1 MNDVAP
7 EAPRPV
13 HLDAMPHAPDR
24 LPALRP
30 LTEHLRQRVLV
41 LDGAMGTMIQREG
54 LGEAD
59 FRGERFRDHP
69 RDLRGANDLL
79 ALTRPELI
87 RGIHDA
93 YLAAGADIIE
103 TNTFNATRLGLAD
116 YGLEG
121 VVAELNVAAA
131 RLARSAAD
139 AVATPERPRWVAGA
153 IGPTNKTLSLS
164 PRVEDPGYREVDWD
178 LVVEGYREQAGA
190 LLAGGVDLLLL
201 ETVFD
206 TLMVKAALAACD
218 DAMAAAGR
226 RVPLMVSGTI
236 TDASGR
242 TLSGQTLEA
251 FWTSIAHADLLAVGL
266 NCALGPK
273 ELRPYVAE
281 LSRLAPVFTV
291 AYPNAGLP
299 NAFGGYDEG
308 PEEMTAVLREFVRE
322 GWVNVLGGCCGTTP
336 DHVRAF
342 AAAVR
347 DVPPRVPPPV
357 DPTPRFAGLEPL
369 VVRPDTNLVNV
380 GERTNVTGSRRFAR
394 LVRQGD
400 LAAALEVARDQV
412 SGGAQ
417 VIDVN
422 FDEGMIDGPT
432 TMSAFLRLL
441 AAEPDVARVPVMLDS
456 SSWPTLETGLQ
467 HLQGKGIV
475 NSISLKEGE
484 AEFLRQA
491 RLVRR
496 YGAAVVVMA
505 FDERGQADTL
515 TRRTEVCARAY
526 RLLVDEAGFAATDLI
541 FDPNVLTVGTG
552 IPEHAR
558 YAIDFIEAVRWIKAH
573 LPGALT
579 SGGISNVSFAF
590 RSNATVRE
598 AMHASFLYHAVR
610 AGLDLAIVNP
620 EALTVYETIPPDLL
634 EGVEDVL
641 FDRRPDATE
650 RLVAFAESLAP
661 GGSGGRVRDDAWRAW
676 PVERRLRHALV
687 QGMDEHVA
695 ADALEAL
702 AELGRPL
709 RVIEGPLMDGMN
721 EVGDL
726 FGAGKMFLPQV
737 VKSARVMKKAVAVLT
752 PYLEAEEAA
761 GAGRKA
767 GKVLLATVRGDVH
780 DIGKNIVGV
789 VLGCNGFDIVDLGVM
804 ASAERILD
812 TAVAEGVDVIGL
824 SGLITPSLDEMAHVA
839 REMTRRGL
847 RQPLLIGGAT
857 TSRAHTAVKIAPA
870 YDGLAVHVLDA
881 SRAVGV
887 VGRAVSPEL
896 RPGLA
901 AEVAEQYALL
911 RSQHAARDAG
921 RQLLPLAEAR
931 ARGPRWRDWSHVRRP
946 ETPGVVRLN
955 AFPLAE
961 LVEAID
967 WGPFFQTWELA
978 GRYPDLLS
986 DPVVGAAA
994 RDLHRD
1000 ASSML
1005 ARIVDEGWLEARAS
1019 FGLFPAAARG
1029 DDLLVYADESRTAI
1043 RAVLPTLRQQAAK
1056 RPGQPNLALADY
1068 VAPEGAG
1075 IADWIGTFV
1084 VSIHGAEPRAQA
1096 YETEHDDY
1104 RAIMIKALADR
1115 LAEAFAERLH
1125 ERVRTKHWGYA
1136 PEERLSTAE
1145 LIAESYRGIRP
1156 APGYPAC
1163 PDHRG
1168 KVTIFDLLDAQRSI
1182 GVELTSSLAI
1192 LPTAAVSG
1200 LYLAHP
1206 EARYFGVGK
1215 LGRDQL
1221 EDLSTRT
1228 GRPLAEAERWLGPW
1242 LGYDPVPGPGAPQGV
1257 GLRDGSGTHLAATGS
1272 AADLL

>member
-1 MNDVAP
+1 MKPAPSPARPRLDHPLVA
-7 EAPRPV
+7 
-13 HLDAMPHAPDR
+13 
-24 LPALRP
+24 
-30 LTEHLRQRVLV
+30 HLRERVLV
-41 LDGAMGTMIQREG
+41 LDGAMGTMIQRAG

-79 ALTRPELI
+79 ALTRPDLI
-87 RGIHDA
+87 RDIHDA
-93 YLAAGADIIE
+93 YLEAGADIVE

-116 YGLEG
+116 YGLESL
-121 VVAELNVAAA
+121 VPELNVAAA
-131 RLARSAAD
+131 RLARAAAD
-139 AVATPERPRWVAGA
+139 AASTPEWPRWVAGA

-178 LVVEGYREQAGA
+178 QVVAGYQEQALA
-190 LLAGGVDLLLL
+190 LIEGGVDLLLL

-206 TLMVKAALAACD
+206 TLMVKAALFACEG
-218 DAMAAAGR
+218 AMAAAGR
-226 RVPLMVSGTI
+226 QLPLMVSGTI

-281 LSRLAPVFTV
+281 LARLAPTFTV
-291 AYPNAGLP
+291 VYPNAGLP

-308 PEEMTAVLREFVRE
+308 PEEMVAVLGEFVRE

-342 AAAVR
+342 AAAAR
-347 DVPPRVPPPV
+347 GAPPRVPPPP

-369 VVRPDTNLVNV
+369 VVRPETNLVNV

-400 LAAALEVARDQV
+400 LAAAVEVARDQV
-412 SGGAQ
+412 DGGAQ

-422 FDEGMIDGPT
+422 FDEGMIDGPA
-432 TMSAFLRLL
+432 TMASFLRLL

-456 SSWPTLETGLQ
+456 SSWPVLETGLQ

-515 TRRTEVCARAY
+515 ERRTEVCARAY
-526 RLLVDEAGFAATDLI
+526 RLLVEQAGFAPTDLI

-558 YAIDFIEAVRWIKAH
+558 YAIDFIEAVRWIKGH

-598 AMHASFLYHAVR
+598 AMHASFLFHAVR

-634 EGVEDVL
+634 EHVDDVL

-650 RLVAFAESLAP
+650 RLVAFAESLSP
-661 GGSGGRVRDDAWRAW
+661 GAATARGRDEAWRSW
-676 PVERRLRHALV
+676 GVDRRLRHALV
-687 QGMDEHVA
+687 QGLDEFVA
-695 ADALEAL
+695 GDALEAL
-702 AELGRPL
+702 HELGRPL
-709 RVIEGPLMDGMN
+709 QVIEGPLMDGMN

-767 GKVLLATVRGDVH
+767 GKVLLATVKGDVH

-789 VLGCNGFDIVDLGVM
+789 VLGCNGFEILDLGVM
-804 ASAERILD
+804 VAADRILD
-812 TAVAEGVDVIGL
+812 TAVAEGVDIVGL
-824 SGLITPSLDEMAHVA
+824 SGLITPSLDEMVHVA

-847 RQPLLIGGAT
+847 ELPLLIGGAT

-870 YDGLAVHVLDA
+870 YAGLAVHVLDA

-901 AEVAEQYALL
+901 AEVAAQYAEL
-911 RSQHAARDAG
+911 RERHAARDAE
-921 RQLLPLAEAR
+921 RQLLPLGEAR
-931 ARGPRWRDWSHVRRP
+931 ARAPRWSDWRHVRRP
-946 ETPGVVRLN
+946 LRSGVAAL
-955 AFPLAE
+955 APFPLAE
-961 LVEAID
+961 LVDRID
-967 WGPFFQTWELA
+967 WGPFFQAWELA
-978 GRYPDLLS
+978 GRYPDLLA

-1000 ASSML
+1000 ALAML
-1005 ARIVDEGWLEARAS
+1005 VQVVDGGWLEARGA

-1029 DDLLVYADESRTAI
+1029 DDVLIYADEGRGEV
-1043 RAVLPTLRQQAAK
+1043 RAVLPTLRQQTPK
-1056 RPGQPNLALADY
+1056 RPDQPNLALADY
-1068 VAPEGAG
+1068 LAPEGVE
-1075 IADWIGTFV
+1075 DWVGAFV
-1084 VSIHGAEPRAQA
+1084 VSIHGAEERARA
-1096 YETEHDDY
+1096 FEADHDDY
-1104 RAIMIKALADR
+1104 RAIMVKVLADR

-1125 ERVRTKHWGYA
+1125 ELVRTRHWAYA
-1136 PEERLSTAE
+1136 PDERLSTKE
-1145 LIAESYRGIRP
+1145 LIAEAYRGIRP

-1163 PDHRG
+1163 PDHRT
-1168 KVTIFDLLDAQRSI
+1168 KRSIFELLDAERAL

-1192 LPTAAVSG
+1192 TPTAAVAG
-1200 LYLAHP
+1200 LYFAHP

-1215 LGRDQL
+1215 IGRDQVV
-1221 EDLSTRT
+1221 DLA
-1228 GRPLAEAERWLGPW
+1228 GRSGVPLADVERWLAPN
-1242 LGYDPVPGPGAPQGV
+1242 LAYDPG
-1257 GLRDGSGTHLAATGS
+1257 
-1272 AADLL
+1272 